1 MEINLGPKPNP
12 CHSFSIF
19 YWAYILDVNWVTYL
33 RGRMHRGG
41 GVLTGFYG
49 MLLLRNLTLYVYHK
63 PISIRLT
70 LFMMAI
76 LIFESIT

>member
-12 CHSFSIF
+12 CRSFSIF

-41 GVLTGFYG
+41 RRIDGI
-49 MLLLRNLTLYVYHK
+49 LRYVTIK
-63 PISIRLT
+63 KFDVVCLS
-70 LFMMAI
+70 
-76 LIFESIT
+76 

>member
-41 GVLTGFYG
+41 GCIDGI
-49 MLLLRNLTLYVYHK
+49 LRYVTIK
-63 PISIRLT
+63 KFDVVCLS
-70 LFMMAI
+70 
-76 LIFESIT
+76 